1 MSSKIAIRL
10 LDYSFRNP
18 AENLAL
24 DEVLLDAAESGRG
37 GEALRFWESPVT
49 FVVVGVAQALRQ
61 EVYEKNC
68 MEDRVRVL
76 RRASGGGCALQG
88 PGCLNYTL
96 VLSHE
101 RHPEIST
108 IRGSYCFILD
118 RLCEALL
125 RRGVSAHHKGIS
137 DLAVGGKKIAGSA
150 QKRRKRYILHHGT
163 LLYEIDIEKM
173 ERYLREPADRPQY
186 RGARTHRGFVRTIP
200 LTVEELQD
208 AVCEAFGLSF
218 RPAHP
223 FRWEIEEAGELAHEK
238 YMTLDWIRR
247 R

>member
-1 MSSKIAIRL
+1 MRL
-10 LDYSFRNP
+10 LDFTFRSP
-18 AENLAL
+18 TQNLAL
-24 DEVLLDAAESGRG
+24 DEVLLDGAESGRT

-68 MEDRVRVL
+68 IEDYVRVL

-96 VLSHE
+96 ILSHE

-118 RLCEALL
+118 RLCESLQA
-125 RRGVSAHHKGIS
+125 RGVLAHHKGIS
-137 DLAVGGKKIAGSA
+137 DLAVGGKKISGSA

-163 LLYEIDIEKM
+163 LLYEVDFDKM
-173 ERYLREPADRPQY
+173 ERYLREPGDRPQY
-186 RGARTHRGFVRTIP
+186 RGVRTHRGFLRAAP
-200 LTVEELQD
+200 LTVRELQE
-208 AVCEAFGLSF
+208 AVCDAFGLSF

-223 FRWEIEEAGELAHEK
+223 FRWEVEKAKELAHEK
-238 YMTLDWIRR
+238 YATLDWIRR